1 MGWCAEGLLKR
12 TVRRCALPL
21 LLLYVLTV
29 ISTGPIFIGNVR
41 ATTTTYC
48 PSSSNILTGS
58 YVSGDM
64 ASLINV
70 DANYYTVKSVSSA
83 TSTVPYNPSS
93 YNLLGPTSLVSGA
106 ISDLTSN
113 NGICMTFRS
122 YFSQTSTS
130 SLSRAFMGYRSTTGT
145 SSSYPKTRGWDGS
158 AWDAAETELPTAVSP
173 IRWIRTAYSPLMARY
188 YERIMVTLSDD
199 GYLDAYVWTGSS
211 WSVTDNI
218 GLVGT
223 TANAYRTFDI
233 AYEKTNGRAMLVYG
247 ISSTDPSRDLA
258 YRIWDG
264 ASWSAES
271 YINDIGHASDVQYYW
286 VALASKP
293 TAGANEIALIA
304 LEGTTTEGS
313 VRAWIWDGANWGNE
327 LGLETDTIKNRGDI
341 AVDYESLS
349 GNALFVWGDDAVNRY
364 DSRRWLGSAWEG
376 TERIAMGPLSG
387 DPGWI
392 TLKSDPASN
401 RVMLLSVDAA
411 VDLRTADW
419 NPMTWTAHALHD
431 DNLDYS
437 SQRCADGDWEPTGSK
452 YVMAY
457 GTTTEFVEWK
467 TWTPAAGWSTSS
479 SVAAA
484 STHRWIQLRRNPRDV
499 AGDVKILG
507 ATLNNAPN
515 LGAIKWDGS
524 TLTNIGNSTF
534 TSAVGTSTYE
544 CFDLRFQLF
553 GDPCEFA
560 SEVELAGP
568 SNNYEWSQLVWTADS
583 CWTAASVTVTIQ
595 LYNYNLGSYPSSG
608 DGCISYTSSATPDTH
623 ETMTQTIATNPQN
636 FKDPAGNWKI
646 KIKGVKMIGNQFDC
660 KVDWIEYR
668 TTYRSEYTVSTE
680 FIFSGIANN
689 TMILL
694 VFTVVSQYDIGSVSA
709 TIQIWNYNSGQ
720 YVTIGEGCLSYSSSA
735 TPSTDETTI
744 LAITSNPPYYVSS
757 GNARIK
763 ITGVKT
769 TNTQFQQK
777 TNQIKLD
784 IHSPITITA
793 ATTVK
798 GASSVSG
805 LAASPSSG
813 AVNQPV
819 TISGILQGSWSGLN
833 GVLVAKQVQV
843 STNWGFNTIVVTGSD
858 GKFSAS
864 TNCPAVSGTYSITAS
879 FAGDAYFIDSSAS
892 IPNYQVVA
900 SIETVLTLS
909 HRYESS
915 GMGGARRF
923 YGYLKEKNSGLPI
936 PNKTVRLTVYSG
948 GYAFIFDV
956 TTNSQGYYDYLFTGN
971 SGVFTW
977 AEARFAGS
985 GLYLASFSGRI
996 YP

>member
-1 MGWCAEGLLKR
+1 M
-12 TVRRCALPL
+12 T
-21 LLLYVLTV
+21 
-29 ISTGPIFIGNVR
+29 
-41 ATTTTYC
+41 
-48 PSSSNILTGS
+48 
-58 YVSGDM
+58 
-64 ASLINV
+64 SLINV
-70 DANYYTVKSVSSA
+70 DANYYIVRSVSSA
-83 TSTVPYNPSS
+83 TSTTLYNPSS
-93 YNLLGPTSLVSGA
+93 YTLLGPTSLVSGA

-130 SLSRAFMGYRSTTGT
+130 SLSKAFTGYRSTTGT
-145 SSSYPKTRGWDGS
+145 SSSYPKTRNWNGS

-188 YERIMVTLSDD
+188 YEKIMVTLSDD

-223 TANAYRTFDI
+223 TANAYRPFDI

-247 ISSTDPSRDLA
+247 ISSTDPSKDLA

-264 ASWSAES
+264 SSWSAES

-293 TAGANEIALIA
+293 TTGTNEIALIA
-304 LEGTTTEGS
+304 LEGTTSAGS
-313 VRAWIWDGANWGNE
+313 VRAWIWDSVNWGNE
-327 LGLETDTIKNRGDI
+327 LGLETATIKGTEDI
-341 AVDYESLS
+341 AVAYESLS
-349 GNALFVWGDDAVNRY
+349 GNALFVWGDDATNRY
-364 DSRRWLGSAWEG
+364 DSWRWLGSAWEG
-376 TERIAMGPLSG
+376 AERLAMGPLSG
-387 DPGWI
+387 NPGWI

-411 VDLRTADW
+411 NDLRTADW
-419 NPMTWTAHALHD
+419 NPTIWTVHALHD
-431 DNLDYS
+431 DTVDYN

-467 TWTPAAGWSTSS
+467 TWTSASGWSISS

-499 AGDVKILG
+499 VGDVKILG
-507 ATLNNAPN
+507 ATLNNN
-515 LGAIKWDGS
+515 QDLGAMKWDGT
-524 TLTNIGNSTF
+524 TLTNIGNATF
-534 TSAVGTSTYE
+534 TASVGTGTYE
-544 CFDLRFQLF
+544 SFDLKFQLY
-553 GDPCEFA
+553 GDPSEFT
-560 SEVELAGP
+560 SEVELTGP
-568 SNNYEWSQLVWTADS
+568 SNNYEWSQLVWMADS
-583 CWTAASVTVTIQ
+583 SWTTASVTVTIQ

-608 DGCISYTSSATPDTH
+608 DGYIGYASSATPDTH
-623 ETMTQTIATNPQN
+623 ETMTQTITANPQN
-636 FKDPAGNWKI
+636 FRDAAGNWKL
-646 KIKGVKMIGNQFDC
+646 KTKGVKTISSQFDC

-668 TTYRSEYTVSTE
+668 TTYRSEYSVSTE
-680 FIFSGIANN
+680 FTFSGIANN

-694 VFTVVSQYDIGSVSA
+694 VFTVVSQYDIGSVSV

-735 TPSTDETTI
+735 MPSTDETTI
-744 LAITSNPPYYVSS
+744 LAITSNPSYHVNS

-784 IHSPITITA
+784 IHSPITITI

-798 GASSVSG
+798 GSSSLSG
-805 LAASPSSG
+805 LAASPSPG

-819 TISGILQGSWSGLN
+819 TISGTLQGSWSGLS
-833 GVLVAKQVQV
+833 GVLVGKQVQV
-843 STNWGFNTIVVTGSD
+843 STDWGFSTNLVTGAD
-858 GKFSAS
+858 GKFAVT
-864 TNCPAVSGTYSITAS
+864 TNCPATGGTYSITATFS
-879 FAGDAYFIDSSAS
+879 GDAYFTGSSS
-892 IPNYQVVA
+892 NIPNYQIVA
-900 SIETVLTLS
+900 SIETTLTLS
-909 HRYESS
+909 HRFVS
-915 GMGGARRF
+915 GEMGGQRLF
-923 YGYLKEKNSGLPI
+923 YGYLRRKDNGQGVGGMTI
-936 PNKTVRLTVYSG
+936 RITIQSG
-948 GYAFIFDV
+948 GQPLTFDV
-956 TTNSQGYYDYLFTGN
+956 ATRSDGYYEYMFTTNNGIFN
-971 SGVFTW
+971 W

-985 GLYLASFSGRI
+985 GLYLPSYSGKI
-996 YP
+996 QS